1 MAELESLA
9 TEEPLEKHIR
19 RHQYDRLLMLSDG
32 IFAIATTLAALEI
45 RLPEH
50 AATIDEMLSA
60 GGRTI
65 AAYAVSFL
73 IIAVFWVS
81 NRDLFA
87 RVKRVDRWLTGLT
100 LAMLCL
106 VAVIPACAHVVY
118 MKGNTDAA
126 FSFYALTM
134 AVCGVLNVAMWVY
147 ASFAPGIMREEV
159 PLGYRR
165 GRVVL
170 SLMMPLLFGTM
181 FAVPAD
187 QAVKA
192 LVPLAVVAV
201 VVRRVVLPRW
211 MGKINPPI
219 A

>member
-1 MAELESLA
+1 MAEPESLA
-9 TEEPLEKHIR
+9 TEEPLEKHVA
-19 RHQYDRLLMLSDG
+19 RHQYDRLIMLSDG

-50 AATIDEMLSA
+50 ATTFDEMLRT

-65 AAYAVSFL
+65 AAYAISFL

-87 RVKRVDRWLTGLT
+87 RVRRVDRWLTALT

-118 MKGNTDAA
+118 IKGNTDAA

-134 AVCGVLNVAMWVY
+134 AACGALNVAMWGY
-147 ASFAPGIMREEV
+147 AAFAPGIMREEV
-159 PLGYRR
+159 PRAYRWR
-165 GRVVL
+165 RVVL

-181 FAVPAD
+181 FVVPAD
-187 QAVKA
+187 QAVIALIPLA
-192 LVPLAVVAV
+192 LVALLL
-201 VVRRVVLPRW
+201 RRVLLPRW
-211 MGKINPPI
+211 LGKN
-219 A
+219 

>member
-1 MAELESLA
+1 MSEPESLS

-50 AATIDEMLSA
+50 AGTIDEMLRA

-65 AAYAVSFL
+65 AAYALSFL
-73 IIAVFWVS
+73 IIAIFWIS

-87 RVKRVDRWLTGLT
+87 RVARVDRWLTGLT

-134 AVCGVLNVAMWVY
+134 TVCGTLNVAMWAY
-147 ASFAPGIMREEV
+147 AGFAPGIMRNEV
-159 PLGYRR
+159 PRAYRWR
-165 GRVVL
+165 RVVM

-181 FAVPAD
+181 FVVPAD
-187 QAVKA
+187 QAVVA
-192 LVPLAVVAV
+192 LIPLAVIALVI
-201 VVRRVVLPRW
+201 RRVLLPRW
-211 MGKINPPI
+211 LGKN
-219 A
+219 

>member
-1 MAELESLA
+1 MSEPESLS
-9 TEEPLEKHIR
+9 TEESLEKHIR

-50 AATIDEMLSA
+50 AGTLDEMLRA

-65 AAYAVSFL
+65 AAYAISFL

-118 MKGNTDAA
+118 IKGNTDAA

-134 AVCGVLNVAMWVY
+134 AVCGALNVAMWAY
-147 ASFAPGIMREEV
+147 ACFTPGIMRDEV
-159 PLGYRR
+159 PRAYRWR
-165 GRVVL
+165 RIVL
-170 SLMMPLLFGTM
+170 SLMMPVLFGTM
-181 FAVPAD
+181 FVVPAD
-187 QAVKA
+187 KAVVA
-192 LVPLAVVAV
+192 LLPLAVVALV
-201 VVRRVVLPRW
+201 LRRVVLPHW
-211 MGKINPPI
+211 LGKN
-219 A
+219 